1 MSKDGLISELQSIV
15 GREHLLT
22 GERSTRRYRTGFR
35 FGQVRALTVVR
46 PGSLVELWRVLK
58 VAVAAEVAIIVQA
71 ANTGLTGGSTPSGEY
86 DRPVLIIN
94 TMRLSRID
102 TIHGAKEIVA
112 FPGATLDR
120 LTQQLK
126 PFGREP
132 HSVIGSTSIGAS
144 IVGGVCNNS
153 GGSLVQ
159 RGPAYTEM
167 SLYAELGADGTL
179 RLVNHL
185 GISLGETPEDILRRL
200 DAGAYDDGDIEDA
213 GERRASDR
221 AYQSHV
227 RDIQADTPARY
238 NGDPRLH
245 FEASGSAGKIVV
257 FALRL
262 DTFAKQDNTRVFYI
276 GTNDPDELTRIRR
289 HILSSFE
296 NLPIAGE
303 YMQREGFELAE
314 RYGKDVFLLIKHFG
328 TNAIPKAFGLKNWF
342 DGITERLGFGVGI
355 SDRLIQ
361 ALMRITPNHL
371 PKPIRAYNKS
381 YEHHLIIRMGG
392 KGVEEARTYLSSIF
406 PTAYGDFFEC
416 SDAVGDAAFLHR
428 FTFGGVPG
436 RYKAAHSRQVE
447 DILALDV
454 ALPRNTMDW
463 LPELPEDIN
472 SDLVARSVCGHFFC
486 HVLHQEYLVRKG
498 VSVADLKAR
507 MLQQMDEKGIRYP
520 AEHNVGHLY
529 DAPLELKK
537 FYRRLDPTNTFNPGI
552 GKTSRRKNWQ

>member
-1 MSKDGLISELQSIV
+1 MLIPEFQSIV
-15 GREHLLT
+15 GTEHILT
-22 GERSTRRYRTGFR
+22 GERATRRYRTGFR

-46 PGSLVELWRVLK
+46 PGSLVELWQVLK
-58 VAVAAEVAIIVQA
+58 VAVAADVAIIVQA
-71 ANTGLTGGSTPSGEY
+71 ANTGLTGGSTPAGEY

-102 TIHGAKEIVA
+102 TIRGAEEIVA
-112 FPGATLDR
+112 LPGATLDG
-120 LTQQLK
+120 LTRQLK

-144 IVGGVCNNS
+144 IVGGICNNS

-159 RGPAYTEM
+159 RGPAYTELA
-167 SLYAELGADGTL
+167 LYAQVAEDGTL
-179 RLVNHL
+179 KLVNHL
-185 GISLGETPEDILRRL
+185 GISLGETPEEILRRL
-200 DAGAYDDGDIEDA
+200 DTGSYDEGDIEEA
-213 GERRASDR
+213 GARRASDR
-221 AYQSHV
+221 AYQAHV

-276 GTNDPDELTRIRR
+276 GTNDPSELTQIRR
-289 HILSSFE
+289 HILSRFE

-314 RYGKDVFLLIKHFG
+314 RYGKDVFLLIKYFG
-328 TNAIPKAFGLKNWF
+328 TDAIPKAFGLKNWF
-342 DGITERLGFGVGI
+342 DGITERLGLGGGL
-355 SDRLIQ
+355 SDRFIQ
-361 ALMRITPNHL
+361 ALMRITPKHL
-371 PKPIRAYNKS
+371 PKPIRDYKET

-392 KGVEEARTYLSSIF
+392 AGVEEARSYLNAIF
-406 PTAYGDFFEC
+406 STANGNFFEC

-436 RYKAAHSRQVE
+436 RYKAAHARQVE

-454 ALPRNTMDW
+454 ALPRNTTDW
-463 LPELPEDIN
+463 LPELPDDIN
-472 SDLVARSVCGHFFC
+472 ADFVARSVCGHFFC
-486 HVLHQEYLVRKG
+486 HVMHQEYLVRKG
-498 VSVADLKAR
+498 ASVMDIKAR
-507 MLQQMDEKGIRYP
+507 MLSQMDKKGIRYP

-529 DAPLELKK
+529 EAPSELKQ
-537 FYRRLDPTNTFNPGI
+537 FYRSLDPTNTFNPGI
-552 GKTSRRKNWQ
+552 GKTSRRKNWA